1 VLLSFFSVQG
11 WETARHPNRPG
22 ILAMQRG
29 SSLLDIPLSDWAVI
43 KLGKEA
49 INGVARVII
58 DTKHF
63 RGNFPE
69 SAMLEGCYDP
79 EESNEAEWF
88 PLIPR
93 SRMSPDAEHVFE
105 RSKNQIDNSVRS
117 ITHVRVSIFP
127 DGGISRVRIYG

>member
-1 VLLSFFSVQG
+1 VCRVQRNTTLYFLVLLKVPPVFKFYFQNFVVG

-22 ILAMQRG
+22 ILAMKQG
-29 SSLLDIPLSDWAVI
+29 STLLDIPLSDWAVL

-49 INGVARVII
+49 ANGVARAII

-79 EESNEAEWF
+79 EESKNEAD
-88 PLIPR
+88 PPK
-93 SRMSPDAEHVFE
+93 PHVA
-105 RSKNQIDNSVRS
+105 RCRTCI
-117 ITHVRVSIFP
+117 
-127 DGGISRVRIYG
+127 

>member
-1 VLLSFFSVQG
+1 MIIIFHFMVG

-22 ILAMQRG
+22 ILALQRG

-49 INGVARVII
+49 SNGVARVII

-69 SAMLEGCYDP
+69 SAMLEGCVNP

-88 PLIPR
+88 TLIPR
-93 SRMSPDAEHVFE
+93 TRMSPDAEHVFE
-105 RSKNQIDNSVRS
+105 RCKDQLENADRS

>member
-1 VLLSFFSVQG
+1 MKQG
-11 WETARHPNRPG
+11 ST
-22 ILAMQRG
+22 
-29 SSLLDIPLSDWAVI
+29 LLDTPLSDWAVL
-43 KLGKEA
+43 KLGNEA
-49 INGVARVII
+49 ANGVARAII

-79 EESNEAEWF
+79 AEESKNEAEWF
-88 PLIPR
+88 TLIPR

-105 RSKNQIDNSVRS
+105 RCKNQIENSDKP